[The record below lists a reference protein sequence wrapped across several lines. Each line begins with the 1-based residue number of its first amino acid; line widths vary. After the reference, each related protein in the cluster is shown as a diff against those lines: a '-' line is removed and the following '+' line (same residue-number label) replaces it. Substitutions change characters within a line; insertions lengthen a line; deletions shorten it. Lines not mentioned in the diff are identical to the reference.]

1 MRRTE
6 LEHIIRA
13 AGDLLGDDT
22 VIIVGSQAILAS
34 LHEDDLPAAAVRSLE
49 GDVLPLDDPF
59 GSKADLIDG
68 ALGEFSP
75 FDETHG
81 IHADGVSETTSVLPD
96 HWRDRLIPYT
106 NANTNGITGLCL
118 ERHDLCVAKLVAN
131 REKDREFVRELLRG
145 NLVDADVIAT
155 RLAVTRLSEEQRDQ
169 ITALLRGMV
178 QRTRE
183 LPPQS

>member
-6 LEHIIRA
+6 LEHIISA

-34 LHEDDLPAAAVRSLE
+34 FHEDELPTAAVRSLE
-49 GDVLPLDDPF
+49 SDVLPLDDPD

-81 IHADGVSETTSVLPD
+81 IHADGVSEGTSVLPEQ
-96 HWRDRLIPYT
+96 WRDRLIAYT
-106 NANTNGITGLCL
+106 NANTNGVTGLCL

-131 REKDREFVRELLRG
+131 REKDRDFVRELLRR
-145 NLVDADVIAT
+145 NIVDADVIAS
-155 RLAVTRLSEEQRDQ
+155 RLTVTDVSEERREQ
-169 ITALLRGMV
+169 IRALVRGII
-178 QRTRE
+178 
-183 LPPQS
+183 P